1 MELFYKR
8 RGRHGSS
15 GHLLLQ
21 RVNDLADLTE
31 DLVHGQLGVDLSEA
45 RTRKM

>member
-1 MELFYKR
+1 MEIYKI

-15 GHLLLQ
+15 ECLLLQ
-21 RVNDLADLTE
+21 RIDDLADLTE

-45 RTRKM
+45 RTRKV